1 MAMKRIYK
9 IFILGCLALADGEM
23 LLEVINIIIHL
34 FQCIIGYGE
43 RRAGSILDY
52 LNFIFII
59 ERCSFF
65 LKFC

>member
-1 MAMKRIYK
+1 MDMTI
-9 IFILGCLALADGEM
+9 ISGFTALT
-23 LLEVINIIIHL
+23 
-34 FQCIIGYGE
+34 
-43 RRAGSILDY
+43 ILDY